1 MTDRIRLLPDVVANQ
16 IAAGEVVEYPSS
28 VVKEMI
34 ENSID
39 AGASSVTVNFRD
51 GGHELIQI
59 IDDGCGMSPVD
70 ARMAFDRHATSKIS
84 DVEDIYRLHTF
95 GFRGEALASIA
106 AVSQVE
112 LRTRTEQTETGV
124 MVRID
129 GGQFIEQQNI
139 ACPVGSQ
146 FLVRN
151 LFYNVPAR
159 RRFMKKP
166 SSSAAGIKSE
176 FRRVALCYPEV
187 RFELYANDA
196 PVYRLPVNTL
206 AGRIVDVVGKSI
218 KHNLLEVDA
227 KTTIVDIKGFIGQ
240 PSAAKKSNAEQY
252 LFVNGRYFRSPY
264 FLKAILHGY
273 DKLIPQ
279 GAVPTYFLYLSIE
292 PDRIDVNVSPKK
304 TSIKFADEDDIWK
317 IIVASVRETLGR
329 TGAVPM
335 MDFSDEGRI
344 DIPVPQRGVRYDE
357 PPALSNAA
365 YNPFEINDVGADS
378 MTGDRPGK
386 SPAAPNIAPHAAL
399 HSTSGRGFS
408 DNRSILPDEE
418 AFGLD
423 AHRTDEL
430 SDIPSEGFSD
440 PIQTGEFDFVPAG
453 DWTPTA
459 EATAVEAKTFSAPL
473 LIGNGYAAA
482 LYGDELSVVDLAR
495 ADERIRYEAILKQLG
510 GGTATIQ
517 SLLFPERLV
526 LSNDEYSLAEE
537 HAVELASVG
546 FDIEM
551 QEAQAIEVR
560 GIPADLPT
568 ESLDCT
574 IYELLQLFRMPVAT
588 ESLRRE
594 RIAAALARR
603 GARTGRRA
611 FNAEEAAQILERLSR
626 CDAPRFTPSGKSVLL
641 TLTPD
646 FLRER
651 LG

>member
-1 MTDRIRLLPDVVANQ
+1 MTNRIRLLPDVVANQ

-34 ENSID
+34 ENAID
-39 AGASSVTVNFRD
+39 AGAHAVTVNFRD
-51 GGHELIQI
+51 GGHELIQV

-112 LRTRTEQTETGV
+112 LRTRPAESEMGV

-139 ACPVGSQ
+139 ACPAGSQ

-206 AGRIVDVVGKSI
+206 AGRIVDIVGKSI

-227 KTTIVDIKGFIGQ
+227 KTTIVHLKGYIGQ
-240 PSAAKKSNAEQY
+240 PSAAKKSNTEQY
-252 LFVNGRYFRSPY
+252 LFVNGRYFRSPF
-264 FLKAILHGY
+264 FLKAILYGY

-279 GAVPTYFLYLSIE
+279 GAIPAYFLYLSIN

-304 TSIKFADEDDIWK
+304 TSIKFAEEEAIWQ
-317 IIVASVRETLGR
+317 IIAATVRETLGR

-344 DIPVPQRGVRYDE
+344 DIPVAQQGVRYDE
-357 PPALSNAA
+357 PPALSNST
-365 YNPFEINDVGADS
+365 YNPFEISDSGVEEPGAELS
-378 MTGDRPGK
+378 RKGVATPY
-386 SPAAPNIAPHAAL
+386 
-399 HSTSGRGFS
+399 GRSSRSFS
-408 DNRSILPDEE
+408 DNRTILPDTE
-418 AFGLD
+418 AFGL
-423 AHRTDEL
+423 AAPQ
-430 SDIPSEGFSD
+430 SDNWSDVPSEGFAD
-440 PIQTGEFDFVPAG
+440 PIETGEFDFVPAG
-453 DWTPTA
+453 NWSAAA
-459 EATAVEAKTFSAPL
+459 EAPAGETTAFSTPL
-473 LIGNGYAAA
+473 MIGNSHAAA
-482 LYGDELSVVDLAR
+482 IYGGELAVVDLCR
-495 ADERIRYEAILKQLG
+495 ADERIRYEAALRQLEG
-510 GGTATIQ
+510 SVATIQ
-517 SLLFPERLV
+517 SLLFPERLA
-526 LSNDEYSLAEE
+526 LSSEEFALAEE
-537 HAVELASVG
+537 FAVELAAIG

-551 QEAQAIEVR
+551 QEGQTLEVR
-560 GIPADLPT
+560 GIPADLPA
-568 ESLDCT
+568 ESLDRT
-574 IYELLQLFRMPVAT
+574 IYELLQLFQMPVAT
-588 ESLRRE
+588 ERLRRE
-594 RIAAALARR
+594 RIAATLARQ
-603 GARTGRRA
+603 GAHAGRRT
-611 FNAEEAAQILERLSR
+611 FTAEEAAHLLERLAR
-626 CDAPRFTPSGKSVLL
+626 CDAPRFTPSGKAVLL

-646 FLRER
+646 ELRER

>member
-39 AGASSVTVNFRD
+39 AGATSITVNFRD

-59 IDDGCGMSPVD
+59 VDDGCGMSPVD

-112 LRTRTEQTETGV
+112 LRTRTAESETGV

-166 SSSAAGIKSE
+166 STSAAGIKSE

-227 KTTIVDIKGFIGQ
+227 ETTIVHIKGFIGQ

-273 DKLIPQ
+273 GKLIPQ
-279 GAVPTYFLYLSIE
+279 GAIPAYFLYFSIK

-304 TSIKFADEDDIWK
+304 TSIKFADEEAIWQ
-317 IIVASVRETLGR
+317 IVSASVRETLGR

-344 DIPVPQRGVRYDE
+344 EIPVAQRGVRYDE

-365 YNPFEINDVGADS
+365 YNPFEINDVSPDS
-378 MTGDRPGK
+378 ETADRPGK
-386 SPAAPNIAPHAAL
+386 NPAAPHTAAP
-399 HSTSGRGFS
+399 GRSFS
-408 DNRSILPDEE
+408 DNRSILPDTD

-423 AHRTDEL
+423 APRADTL

-440 PIQTGEFDFVPAG
+440 LIETGEFDFVPAG
-453 DWTPTA
+453 EWSA
-459 EATAVEAKTFSAPL
+459 EAETPAQETKTFSAPL
-473 LIGNGYAAA
+473 IFENSYAAA
-482 LYGDELSVVDLAR
+482 LYGDELAVVDLGR
-495 ADERIRYEAILKQLG
+495 ADERIRYEAILQQLG
-510 GGTATIQ
+510 GGAATIQ

-526 LSNDEYSLAEE
+526 LSNEEYSLAEE
-537 HAVELASVG
+537 HAVELAAVG

-551 QEAQAIEVR
+551 QEAQTIEVR

-568 ESLDCT
+568 ESLDST

-594 RIAAALARR
+594 RIAATLARQ
-603 GARTGRRA
+603 GARAGRHT
-611 FNAEEAAQILERLSR
+611 FTVEQAANLLERLSR
-626 CDAPRFTPSGKSVLL
+626 CDALRFTPSGKSVLL

>member
-39 AGASSVTVNFRD
+39 AGAHAVTVNFRD

-84 DVEDIYRLHTF
+84 DVEDIYKLHTF

-112 LRTRTEQTETGV
+112 LRTRPAENEMGV

-139 ACPVGSQ
+139 ACPAGSQ

-206 AGRIVDVVGKSI
+206 AGRIVDIVGKSI

-227 KTTIVDIKGFIGQ
+227 KTTIVHIKGYIGQ
-240 PSAAKKSNAEQY
+240 PAAAKKSNTEQY

-264 FLKAILHGY
+264 FLKAILFGY

-279 GAVPTYFLYLSIE
+279 GAIPSYFLYLSIK

-304 TSIKFADEDDIWK
+304 TSIKFAEEEDIWQ
-317 IIVASVRETLGR
+317 IIAATVRETLGR

-344 DIPVPQRGVRYDE
+344 DIPVPQHGVRYDE
-357 PPALSNAA
+357 PPALSNAS
-365 YNPFEINDVGADS
+365 YNPFAINDPGADE
-378 MTGDRPGK
+378 
-386 SPAAPNIAPHAAL
+386 PAADLSRKSAAVPHAG
-399 HSTSGRGFS
+399 SSRSYS
-408 DNRSILPDEE
+408 DNRSILPDTR

-423 AHRTDEL
+423 APRADD
-430 SDIPSEGFSD
+430 SGDIPSEGFAD
-440 PIQTGEFDFVPAG
+440 PIETGEFDFVPAG
-453 DWTPTA
+453 DWNA
-459 EATAVEAKTFSAPL
+459 ATEEPASEAKTFSAPL
-473 LIGNGYAAA
+473 MIGHNYAAA
-482 LYGDELSVVDLAR
+482 LYGGELAIVDLHR
-495 ADERIRYEAILKQLG
+495 ADERIRYEAALRQLTG
-510 GGTATIQ
+510 SVATIQ
-517 SLLFPERLV
+517 SLLFPERLS
-526 LSNDEYSLAEE
+526 LSIEEYALAEE
-537 HAVELASVG
+537 YAVELAAIG

-551 QEAQAIEVR
+551 QEGQTLEVR
-560 GIPADLPT
+560 GIPADLPA
-568 ESLDCT
+568 ESLDRT
-574 IYELLQLFRMPVAT
+574 IYELLQLFQMPVAT

-594 RIAAALARR
+594 RIAATLARQ
-603 GARTGRRA
+603 GAHTGRRN
-611 FNAEEAAQILERLSR
+611 FTSEEAAHLLERLAR
-626 CDAPRFTPSGKSVLL
+626 CDAPRFTPSGKAVLQ

-646 FLRER
+646 ELHER

>member
-39 AGASSVTVNFRD
+39 AGATSVTVNFRD

-112 LRTRTEQTETGV
+112 LRTRTAETETGV

-166 SSSAAGIKSE
+166 STSAAGIKSE

-196 PVYRLPVNTL
+196 PVYRLPVSTL

-227 KTTIVDIKGFIGQ
+227 KTTIVHIKGFIGQ

-279 GAVPTYFLYLSIE
+279 GAIPAYFLYLSIK

-304 TSIKFADEDDIWK
+304 TSIKFADEDAIWQ
-317 IIVASVRETLGR
+317 IISASVRETLGR

-344 DIPVPQRGVRYDE
+344 EIPVAQRGVRYDE

-365 YNPFEINDVGADS
+365 YNPFEINDVGAAS
-378 MTGDRPGK
+378 VPADRPGQ
-386 SPAAPNIAPHAAL
+386 SPAAPHAA
-399 HSTSGRGFS
+399 TSGRSFS
-408 DNRSILPDEE
+408 DNRSILPDTD

-423 AHRTDEL
+423 APRDEAL

-440 PIQTGEFDFVPAG
+440 PIETGEFDFVPAG
-453 DWTPTA
+453 DWNPATETPA
-459 EATAVEAKTFSAPL
+459 EETKTFSAPL
-473 LIGNGYAAA
+473 LVGTSYAAA
-482 LYGDELSVVDLAR
+482 LYGDELAVVDLCR
-495 ADERIRYEAILKQLG
+495 ADERIRYEAILQQLG
-510 GGTATIQ
+510 GGAATIQ

-526 LSNDEYSLAEE
+526 LSVDEYSLAEE
-537 HAVELASVG
+537 HAVELAAVG

-551 QEAQAIEVR
+551 QEAQTIEVR

-568 ESLDCT
+568 ESLDST

-594 RIAAALARR
+594 RIAATLARQ
-603 GARTGRRA
+603 GARAGRRT
-611 FNAEEAAQILERLSR
+611 FTAEQAANILERLSR

-641 TLTPD
+641 TFTPD